1 METMFVICLLSTLYL
16 IGLVEKDKEIITG
29 LEKKIDKMQSRIDIV
44 SNERKQPEVEESL
57 EVIKLLDQLRKKE
70 REEIELKLSV
80 EHLTKELELSKAAAT
95 SATRAVLNDANIE
108 LLPTGM
114 NRASE
119 RKKPEVEES
128 LQVMKLL
135 DKLGKKERVELELK
149 LSIEELTKEL
159 ELSKAAGTTPAY
171 EPVLKD
177 ANIDLRSTGMS
188 RIANSLS
195 ELVGVDQQQRR
206 KSTISKALA
215 EISLNPQQSR
225 RKKSIISKSLAQ
237 ITVDPMPQSPEFRR
251 SKVVLA
257 ENASVLIEDLRKK
270 LRELGPKS

>member
-1 METMFVICLLSTLYL
+1 VKLQWIIVSIIAVLLLSSNVNWKSIINNMMETMFVICLLSTLYL

-29 LEKKIDKMQSRIDIV
+29 LETKIDKMQKRSDIV

-80 EHLTKELELSKAAAT
+80 EHLTKELELSKAAGTT
-95 SATRAVLNDANIE
+95 SATRADLKDANIE

-135 DKLGKKERVELELK
+135 DKLRKKERVELELK

-159 ELSKAAGTTPAY
+159 DLSKAAGTTPAY
-171 EPVLKD
+171 EPILKD

-188 RIANSLS
+188 RIAKSLS
-195 ELVGVDQQQRR
+195 ELVGVNERPRR
-206 KSTISKALA
+206 KSTI
-215 EISLNPQQSR
+215 
-225 RKKSIISKSLAQ
+225 
-237 ITVDPMPQSPEFRR
+237 
-251 SKVVLA
+251 
-257 ENASVLIEDLRKK
+257 
-270 LRELGPKS
+270 